1 MNKLSDLKEKSIV
14 RAKTGLKLDLINDIK
29 RMEEAIKKTNS
40 IAIKK
45 QYGKAIRRKKNQLR
59 ELINE

>member
-1 MNKLSDLKEKSIV
+1 MNKLSELKEKSIV

-40 IAIKK
+40 IALKK

>member
-1 MNKLSDLKEKSIV
+1 MNKLSDLKQKSIV

-40 IAIKK
+40 IALKK